1 MIREKAARPPQRGG
15 SARNAAGRPG
25 STPFHPLELENLA
38 MRLLRP
44 APAAAAPAVVLAA
57 AVWAACC
64 TPAFAGKRDWT
75 SKIAPALPGEAA
87 VKPKQPRKLLV
98 FNTRKGHALP
108 AEAAAKAMELMG
120 EKTGAWTAT
129 VSDDPAVFEAD
140 SLTGF
145 DAVCINNTSG
155 FNPFGDP
162 PPRTATREEQ
172 AAAAAVTKRR
182 EEALL
187 AFVRGGKGVIGFHG
201 TTDSRSAMLF
211 ELFHGRF
218 NGHPWLGNEKTT
230 VRVDDPKHA
239 LTRSFAG
246 EPFEIVD
253 EIYQFTDTHH
263 ADFRKHVRVLLTL
276 DMTKTPPKGSRAD
289 QDYAVAWVKKVGEG
303 RLFYCSLGHNPEIF
317 HNPRIL
323 RFYQDG
329 IQFALGDL
337 EADIRPSGEAGI
349 QPPPA
354 PAPPS
359 KAGR

>member
-1 MIREKAARPPQRGG
+1 VLFVVYSFLASSVVCCLVAASGRAEK
-15 SARNAAGRPG
+15 SVVKHGRPSG
-25 STPFHPLELENLA
+25 MKHHQRVS
-38 MRLLRP
+38 R
-44 APAAAAPAVVLAA
+44 AAAPATALAAAAVLAA
-57 AVWAACC
+57 VP
-64 TPAFAGKRDWT
+64 PAWCGKRDPAAA
-75 SKIAPALPGEAA
+75 IAPALPAEAT

-98 FNTRKGHALP
+98 FNTKRGHAGP
-108 AEAAAKAMELMG
+108 AAVAARAMEMMG
-120 EKTGAWTAT
+120 QKTGVWTTT
-129 VSDDPAVFEAD
+129 VSDDPAVFEAE
-140 SLTGF
+140 SLKGF

-162 PPRTATREEQ
+162 PPRTATQEEQ
-172 AAAAAVTKRR
+172 AAAAAATKRR

-187 AFVRGGKGVIGFHG
+187 DFVRGGKGVIGFHS
-201 TTDSRSAMLF
+201 TTDSRSAMLY

-253 EIYQFTDTHH
+253 EIYQFTDKHH
-263 ADFRKHVRVLLTL
+263 ADFRKHVRVLLAL

-317 HNPRIL
+317 HNPKIL

-337 EADIRPSGEAGI
+337 EADTRPSAEAGI
-349 QPPPA
+349 QPPPV

-359 KAGR
+359 KAGQ